1 MGHAQKEELTIG
13 RTRDGSS
20 LAATHQH
27 RCRYVRVHACDTNYT
42 SHGEDP
48 DSWEAI
54 SLKEALFMPEGKA
67 SVLAAEAEADAVHDA
82 SSLRERK
89 NGASSR
95 VLPTISCRDFVGQND
110 CAHKL
115 KREHITGDSAKKH
128 TTEVVPT
135 DGRRRG

>member
-13 RTRDGSS
+13 RTGDGSS

-27 RCRYVRVHACDTNYT
+27 RCRYGARLRHQPTT
-42 SHGEDP
+42 QSHGEDP

-54 SLKEALFMPEGKA
+54 SLKEALFIPEGKA

-89 NGASSR
+89 NGASSC
-95 VLPTISCRDFVGQND
+95 VVPTISCRDFVEQND
-110 CAHKL
+110 CVQQLA
-115 KREHITGDSAKKH
+115 IC
-128 TTEVVPT
+128 
-135 DGRRRG
+135 